1 MLRRIASWRAR
12 GAAEPVTVPVVEV
25 TPPDG
30 DKVALVGAALR
41 STYAEKDEDLD
52 DRLVTL
58 MLELSVEQPK
68 AKPPRRR
75 R

>member
-1 MLRRIASWRAR
+1 MLRRFASWRGRAP
-12 GAAEPVTVPVVEV
+12 AEPVEA

-41 STYAEKDEDLD
+41 STYDPADEELD
-52 DRLVTL
+52 ARLVTL

-68 AKPPRRR
+68 TKAPRRR